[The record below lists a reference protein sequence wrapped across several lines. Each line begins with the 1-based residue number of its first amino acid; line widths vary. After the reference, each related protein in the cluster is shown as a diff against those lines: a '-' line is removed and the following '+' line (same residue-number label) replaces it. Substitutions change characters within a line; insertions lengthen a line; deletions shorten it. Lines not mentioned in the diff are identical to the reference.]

1 MKTLEINSPHNATF
15 KRLLRYKNPRDIRKH
30 EKALLS
36 GPKQIREVLRE
47 FPNRCA
53 GIIFS
58 GKQENTVFQETDAI
72 PRYALK
78 PDLFRQLDSFGT
90 KHPLLIVHA
99 EALPPFGGTLNSAG
113 CTLCIPFQDPGNV
126 GAVIRTAAAFG
137 VARIVLLKEAA
148 HPFHPKSIRVAG
160 SSIFRTPLF
169 QGPSL
174 KGLMRFEIPLI
185 LMSSKGKDVARFE
198 FPDRFCL
205 VPGLEGPGLPEIP
218 KGAATV
224 SIPMS
229 KGVESLNAATAT
241 GIVLYLWRNRKL
253 HSAMVGAQRK
263 MPGAKPRR
271 KNTKIKA
278 RKTSC

>member
-1 MKTLEINSPHNATF
+1 MKTLEINSPQNATF
-15 KRLLRYKNPRDIRKH
+15 KRLLRLKNPRDIRKYQ
-30 EKALLS
+30 KALLS

-47 FPNRCA
+47 FPDRCA

-58 GKQENTVFQETDAI
+58 SNRENSVFQETDAI
-72 PRYALK
+72 PRYALT
-78 PDLFRQLDSFGT
+78 PDLFRQLDAFGT

-99 EALPPFGGTLNSAG
+99 EALPPFVGTLDSTG
-113 CTLCIPFQDPGNV
+113 CTLCVPFQDPGNV

-160 SSIFRTPLF
+160 SSIFRIPLL

-174 KGLMRFEIPLI
+174 NGLMRFEIPLV
-185 LMSSKGKDVARFE
+185 LMSAKGKDVARFK

-218 KGAATV
+218 KRTATV

-241 GIVLYLWRNRKL
+241 GIVLYLWRNGIYF
-253 HSAMVGAQRK
+253 SATGGAR
-263 MPGAKPRR
+263 G
-271 KNTKIKA
+271 KNSKREA